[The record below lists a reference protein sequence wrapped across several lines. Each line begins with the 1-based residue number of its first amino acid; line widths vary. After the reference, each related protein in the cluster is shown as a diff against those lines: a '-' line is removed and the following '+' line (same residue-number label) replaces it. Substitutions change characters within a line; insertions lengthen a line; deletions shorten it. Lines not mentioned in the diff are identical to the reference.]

1 MDVDVAPWRNAQRR
15 GARLVGLV
23 GIGDA
28 QREVKGALR
37 IARIDRVE
45 TFGRAAVAF
54 ALLVTLGRK
63 AQGHEVSPDR
73 FALALQFHSSLAL
86 EHLYQVG
93 LRLSRR
99 RRRRSASSPPD
110 YRHDVAQTHGAHD

>member
-1 MDVDVAPWRNAQRR
+1 VRFVV
-15 GARLVGLV
+15 LVGV
-23 GIGDA
+23 GDA
-28 QREVKGALR
+28 QREVKGASW
-37 IARIDRVE
+37 IARIDRVG

-63 AQGHEVSPDR
+63 AQGHAVSPDR
-73 FALALQFHSSLAL
+73 FALALQFHPSLAL
-86 EHLYQVG
+86 EDLYQVG

-99 RRRRSASSPPD
+99 RRSRFASSPPD